1 MKSTAATA
9 LAQAL
14 VDLGVHVVTH
24 VPGYGGTEVFQ
35 AYNELSQK
43 RLQYSFHEEPAYT
56 ISHAASILGK
66 RSAVLMKV
74 HGIAKAANS
83 VIDSLY
89 TETTA
94 GFVTILFEDRSG
106 KHSDSILEAA
116 PILAGLSMPF
126 KIANTENLYNDVVE
140 AFEESEKRKL
150 PFALIVDSLEMSK
163 EISFEQKENLKKTF
177 QYTRNVYH
185 HVVHPML
192 AEYQY
197 KIFIAKKLGGN
208 TSIVQKPDLPVV
220 PNQLPERA
228 KNATIKYQALAA
240 VFKNFRG
247 DIVTGDTTASSN
259 FAFPPFDCIDIVTYI
274 GGSIPLAI
282 GAYLSGYKNVWALT
296 GDFGFISA
304 GQLGLIEIL
313 QRETPIKILV
323 FYNKQAAATG
333 GQLINKKI
341 LRHLLAGYEKNM
353 MHIYNP
359 DDLFEVESVLK
370 EASLSDQFKIIIADY
385 PE

>member
-1 MKSTAATA
+1 MNSSEAIAR
-9 LAQAL
+9 AL
-14 VDLGVHVVTH
+14 VDLGVQVVTH
-24 VPGYGGTEVFQ
+24 VPGYGGTEAFQ

-56 ISHAASILGK
+56 IAHSASMLGK

-74 HGIAKAANS
+74 HGITKAANS
-83 VIDSLY
+83 VVDSLY
-89 TETTA
+89 TEVTA
-94 GFVTILFEDRSG
+94 GFVTFLFEDRSG

-126 KIANTENLYNDVVE
+126 KIANTDNLYNDVI
-140 AFEESEKRKL
+140 ATFEESEKRKL
-150 PFALIVDSLEMSK
+150 PYALVIDSLEMSK
-163 EISFEQKENLKKTF
+163 NVALPQQENLKKTF
-177 QYTRNVYH
+177 YYTRNIFH

-197 KIFIAKKLGGN
+197 KIFIAKKLGGD
-208 TSIVQKPDLPVV
+208 TSIIQKPELPVV
-220 PNQLPERA
+220 PNQLTEPA
-228 KNATIKYQALAA
+228 KSAMTKYLTLATA
-240 VFKNFRG
+240 FKNFRG
-247 DIVTGDTTASSN
+247 DIVTGDTSASSYL
-259 FAFPPFDCIDIVTYI
+259 AFPPFDCIDLVTYI

-304 GQLGLIEIL
+304 GQLGLIELL
-313 QRETPIKILV
+313 QREIPIKILV

-333 GQLINKKI
+333 GQPINKKI

-353 MHIYNP
+353 LHISNP
-359 DDLFEVESVLK
+359 EDPFEIETVLK
-370 EASLSDQFKIIIADY
+370 EASSSDQFKIIIADY
-385 PE
+385 SE

>member
-1 MKSTAATA
+1 MNSTAASA
-9 LAQAL
+9 IAQAL
-14 VDLGVHVVTH
+14 IDLGVQVVTH
-24 VPGYGGTEVFQ
+24 VPGYGGSEVFQ
-35 AYNELSQK
+35 AYNEATQK

-56 ISHAASILGK
+56 ISHSASMLGK
-66 RSAVLMKV
+66 RSAALMKV

-83 VIDSLY
+83 VVDSLY
-89 TETTA
+89 TEITA
-94 GFVTILFEDRSG
+94 GFVTLLFEDRSG

-116 PILAGLSMPF
+116 PILDGLSMPF
-126 KIANTENLYNDVVE
+126 KIAKTENLYDDVVE
-140 AFEESEKRKL
+140 AFKQSEERKL
-150 PFALIVDSLEMSK
+150 PFALVIDSMEISK
-163 EISFEQKENLKKTF
+163 EISFERRDKLKKTF
-177 QYTRNVYH
+177 QYSRNVYH

-197 KIFIAKKLGGN
+197 KIFMAKKLGGDPN
-208 TSIVQKPDLPVV
+208 IIKKPDLPVV

-228 KNATIKYQALAA
+228 KNAAIKYQVLAT

-247 DIVTGDTTASSN
+247 EIVTGDTTASSI

-274 GGSIPLAI
+274 GGSIPLAV

-304 GQLGLIEIL
+304 GQLGLIEII
-313 QRETPIKILV
+313 QREIPIKILV

-333 GQLINKKI
+333 GQPINKKI

-353 MHIYNP
+353 MHISNP
-359 DDLFEVESVLK
+359 DDPFEIESVLK
-370 EASLSDQFKIIIADY
+370 DASSSDQFKIIIADY
-385 PE
+385 AE

>member
-1 MKSTAATA
+1 MKSTAAEA
-9 LAQAL
+9 IAQAL
-14 VDLGVHVVTH
+14 VDLGVQVITH
-24 VPGYGGTEVFQ
+24 VPGYGGTETFQ
-35 AYNELSQK
+35 ALNELSQK
-43 RLQYSFHEEPAYT
+43 RLHYSFHEEPAYT

-89 TETTA
+89 TEITA
-94 GFVTILFEDRSG
+94 GFVTILFEDKSG

-126 KIANTENLYNDVVE
+126 KIAATENLYTDLVE

-150 PFALIVDSLEMSK
+150 PFALIVDSLEMTK
-163 EISFEQKENLKKTF
+163 EITFEPKKNLKRTF

-197 KIFIAKKLGGN
+197 KVFMAKKLGGD
-208 TSIVQKPDLPVV
+208 TSIIQKPDLPVV

-228 KNATIKYQALAA
+228 KIATMKYQALAE
-240 VFKNFRG
+240 VFKNYRG

-259 FAFPPFDCIDIVTYI
+259 FAFPPYDCIDMVTYI

-296 GDFGFISA
+296 GDFGFVTA

-313 QRETPIKILV
+313 QREIPIKILV
-323 FYNKQAAATG
+323 FYNKQAASTG
-333 GQLINKKI
+333 GQPINKKI
-341 LRHLLAGYEKNM
+341 LRHLLAGYEKYLL
-353 MHIYNP
+353 HISNP
-359 DDLFEVESVLK
+359 DDPFEVESIFK
-370 EASLSDQFKIIIADY
+370 EATSSNQFNIIIADY

>member
-1 MKSTAATA
+1 MNSTAASA
-9 LAQAL
+9 IAQAL
-14 VDLGVHVVTH
+14 IDLGVQVVTH
-24 VPGYGGTEVFQ
+24 VPGYGGSEVFQ
-35 AYNELSQK
+35 AYNEATQK

-56 ISHAASILGK
+56 ISHSASMLGK
-66 RSAVLMKV
+66 RSAALMKV

-83 VIDSLY
+83 VVDSLY
-89 TETTA
+89 TEITA
-94 GFVTILFEDRSG
+94 GFVTFLFEDRSG

-116 PILAGLSMPF
+116 PILDGLSMPF
-126 KIANTENLYNDVVE
+126 KIAKTENLYDDVVE
-140 AFEESEKRKL
+140 AFKQSEERKL
-150 PFALIVDSLEMSK
+150 PFALVIDSMEISK
-163 EISFEQKENLKKTF
+163 EISFERRDKLKKTF
-177 QYTRNVYH
+177 QYSRNIYH

-197 KIFIAKKLGGN
+197 KIFMAKKLGGDPN
-208 TSIVQKPDLPVV
+208 IIKKPDLPVV

-228 KNATIKYQALAA
+228 KNAAIKYQVLAT

-247 DIVTGDTTASSN
+247 EIVTGDTTASSI

-274 GGSIPLAI
+274 GGSIPLAV

-304 GQLGLIEIL
+304 GQLGLIEII
-313 QRETPIKILV
+313 QREIPIKILV

-333 GQLINKKI
+333 GQPINKKI

-353 MHIYNP
+353 MHISNP
-359 DDLFEVESVLK
+359 DDPFEIESVLK
-370 EASLSDQFKIIIADY
+370 DASSSDQFKIIIADY
-385 PE
+385 AE

>member
-1 MKSTAATA
+1 MNSTAATE

-14 VDLGVHVVTH
+14 VDLGVQVITH
-24 VPGYGGTEVFQ
+24 VPGYGGSEVFQ
-35 AYNELSQK
+35 AYNELSRK

-56 ISHAASILGK
+56 ISHAAAILGK
-66 RSAVLMKV
+66 RSSVLMKV
-74 HGIAKAANS
+74 HGFAKAANS

-94 GFVTILFEDRSG
+94 GFVTILFEDKSG

-116 PILAGLSMPF
+116 PILAGFSMPF
-126 KIANTENLYNDVVE
+126 KIAKTVNLYNDVVE
-140 AFEESEKRKL
+140 AFEESERRKL
-150 PFALIVDSLEMSK
+150 PYALIIDSLEMSK
-163 EISFEQKENLKKTF
+163 QVSFTQRLDLKKTF
-177 QYTRNVYH
+177 HYTRNVYH
-185 HVVHPML
+185 HVVHPIL

-208 TSIVQKPDLPVV
+208 TSIIQKPDLPVV
-220 PNQLPERA
+220 PNQLPEPI
-228 KNATIKYQALAA
+228 KNAVVKYQALAT

-259 FAFPPFDCIDIVTYI
+259 FAFPPFDLIDIVTHI

-313 QRETPIKILV
+313 QREIPIKILI
-323 FYNKQAAATG
+323 FYNKQSAATG

-341 LRHLLAGYEKNM
+341 LRYLLAGYEKNLL
-353 MHIYNP
+353 HISNP
-359 DDLFEVESVLK
+359 DDPFEVESVFK
-370 EASLSDQFKIIIADY
+370 EANSCDQFKIIIADY
-385 PE
+385 PD

>member
-1 MKSTAATA
+1 MNSTAAFA
-9 LAQAL
+9 IAQAL
-14 VDLGVHVVTH
+14 MDLGVQVVTH
-24 VPGYGGTEVFQ
+24 VPGYGGSEVFQ
-35 AYNELSQK
+35 AFIEASQK

-83 VIDSLY
+83 VVDSLC
-89 TETTA
+89 TEITA
-94 GFVTILFEDRSG
+94 GFVTLLFEDKSG

-116 PILAGLSMPF
+116 PILAGLSIPF
-126 KIANTENLYNDVVE
+126 KIAKTASLYNDVIE
-140 AFEESEKRKL
+140 AYRESERRKL
-150 PFALIVDSLEMSK
+150 PFVLVIDSLEILK
-163 EISFEQKENLKKTF
+163 EISFERQDNLKKTF
-177 QYTRNVYH
+177 QYTRSVYH

-197 KIFIAKKLGGN
+197 KVFIAKKLGGD
-208 TSIVQKPDLPVV
+208 TSIIQKPDLPVV
-220 PNQLPERA
+220 PNQLPELA
-228 KNATIKYQALAA
+228 KNASKKYQALAT

-247 DIVTGDTTASSN
+247 DVVTGDTSASSN

-282 GAYLSGYKNVWALT
+282 GAYLSGCKNVWALT

-304 GQLGLIEIL
+304 GQLGLIELI
-313 QRETPIKILV
+313 QREIPIKILV

-353 MHIYNP
+353 LHISNP
-359 DDLFEVESVLK
+359 DDPLEIASVQK
-370 EASLSDQFKIIIADY
+370 EADSSDQFKIIIADY
-385 PE
+385 NE